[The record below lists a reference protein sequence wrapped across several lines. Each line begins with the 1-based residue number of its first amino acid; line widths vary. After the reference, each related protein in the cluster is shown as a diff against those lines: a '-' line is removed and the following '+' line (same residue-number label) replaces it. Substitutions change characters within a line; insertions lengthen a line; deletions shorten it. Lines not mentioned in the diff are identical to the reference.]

1 MGLHGLTDALC
12 FPRKA
17 KQTWATMLGSIR
29 KWSAEDEPFRTQSEQ
44 FNAKV
49 MDPRKWV
56 FFLFPGVDRSAPPAV
71 DPREMAFFLR
81 CLDPIMHCDSGAV
94 LSSCIASGD
103 AITLEEVAIVEA
115 FITNI
120 RRRPATVAVLRLDPT
135 TSTAISSAAV
145 GYPQGKLYRRLLGA
159 LKLMAE
165 AGAIIVPG
173 VPASYMPADAFA
185 GASTGEAGV
194 APPAAAA
201 AAAAAATAAAAA
213 GAPTLQVQERGQE
226 QVQERAQERHQRRL
240 WEQQS

>member
-1 MGLHGLTDALC
+1 
-12 FPRKA
+12 
-17 KQTWATMLGSIR
+17 
-29 KWSAEDEPFRTQSEQ
+29 
-44 FNAKV
+44 
-49 MDPRKWV
+49 
-56 FFLFPGVDRSAPPAV
+56 
-71 DPREMAFFLR
+71 
-81 CLDPIMHCDSGAV
+81 MHCDSGAV

-213 GAPTLQVQERGQE
+213 AAAGAPTLQVQERGQE

-240 WEQQS
+240 WEQQR